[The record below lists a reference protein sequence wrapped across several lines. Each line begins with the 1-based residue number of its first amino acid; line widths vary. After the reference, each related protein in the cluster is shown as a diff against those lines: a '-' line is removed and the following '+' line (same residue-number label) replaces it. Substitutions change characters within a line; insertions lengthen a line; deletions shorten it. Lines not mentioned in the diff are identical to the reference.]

1 MSRLVWGDR
10 MAKVTQI
17 TTCNQITTCPNWG
30 INNAED
36 YPWTQADELKQQKT
50 TPGVS
55 PVILEQ
61 ETETIIY
68 TGSPKLDKRRLE
80 EKNVC
85 GDNCLVGSETTWNH
99 GSIRSTAQS
108 WWGRVGR
115 VYSWQKGFRSLVQTC
130 APFQYHCLLEILIF
144 GMFSPL

>member
-1 MSRLVWGDR
+1 

-80 EKNVC
+80 ERTSAVTIVWLAQKQH
-85 GDNCLVGSETTWNH
+85 ETTVPFDQ
-99 GSIRSTAQS
+99 RL
-108 WWGRVGR
+108 RVGE
-115 VYSWQKGFRSLVQTC
+115 VVLGGY
-130 APFQYHCLLEILIF
+130 IL
-144 GMFSPL
+144 GKKALGP

>member
-1 MSRLVWGDR
+1 MSWLVWGDR

-36 YPWTQADELKQQKT
+36 YPWTQADELKQQRT

-80 EKNVC
+80 EKRLRWQLFGWLRN
-85 GDNCLVGSETTWNH
+85 NMKPRFHSINGSELV
-99 GSIRSTAQS
+99 RSCWEGIFLA
-108 WWGRVGR
+108 
-115 VYSWQKGFRSLVQTC
+115 KGFRSLVQTC
-130 APFQYHCLLEILIF
+130 ASFQYHCLLEILIF
-144 GMFSPL
+144 GMFSSL